1 MAPPTASSRLA
12 RLRRWGWP
20 RGFEIVQFPNPPLIL
35 ALLAAGAAR
44 LLSGGA
50 HRQALAVYYLALA
63 VWAYE
68 EAVRGSNWLRRLL
81 GAGFLVYIALR
92 LAAAL
97 R

>member
-1 MAPPTASSRLA
+1 V

-20 RGFEIVQFPNPPLIL
+20 RGFEVVQFPNPPLIL
-35 ALLAAGAAR
+35 ALLAGGAAR

-68 EAVRGSNWLRRLL
+68 EAARGSNWLRRLL
-81 GAGFLVYIALR
+81 GVVFLLYIAIR